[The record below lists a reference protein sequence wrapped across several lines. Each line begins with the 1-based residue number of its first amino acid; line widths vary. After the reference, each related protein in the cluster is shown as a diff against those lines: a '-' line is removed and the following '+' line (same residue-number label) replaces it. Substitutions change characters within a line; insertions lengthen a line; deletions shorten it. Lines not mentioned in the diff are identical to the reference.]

1 MLSYIIRRAL
11 YVIPILLGVMVLTFF
26 LFYGVV
32 SPRAMAQRNLGPKA
46 TEQAINN
53 WLANRGYD
61 KPKYINTQGGNPFD
75 SQFFHHLR
83 SLATLDLG
91 KSDANG
97 EPIMA
102 SIRRKALPSLM
113 ITIPAFL
120 LGLILAIAISLFLVY
135 VRDSAI
141 DLVGIVVCVA
151 MMSVSLLVYVIVGQW
166 LMGVIFKWFPAF
178 GFQLEGISTIRFLA
192 LPVLIYVIA
201 GLGSDVRMYRAIF
214 LEESRLD
221 YVRTA
226 RAKGASN
233 SRTLFKHVL
242 KNGMIA
248 LLTMLVT
255 ALPFLIMG
263 SLVLENFFGI
273 PGLGS
278 FMIDAIHTSDFAVI
292 RAIVFIGTLFYIGG
306 LLLTDIC
313 YALFDPRIR
322 LQ

>member
-1 MLSYIIRRAL
+1 MLSYIVRRAL
-11 YVIPILLGVMVLTFF
+11 YVIPIVLGVMVLTFF

-32 SPRAMAQRNLGPKA
+32 TPRAMAQRNLGPKA
-46 TEQAINN
+46 TEQAIQN

-61 KPKYINTQGGNPFD
+61 KPRFLNTAGGNPFD
-75 SQFFHHLR
+75 SQFFNHMA

-97 EPIMA
+97 RPIA
-102 SIRRKALPSLM
+102 GSIRQKALPSLM
-113 ITIPAFL
+113 ITLPAFL
-120 LGLILAIAISLFLVY
+120 FGLVLAVAISLFLVY

-141 DLVGIVVCVA
+141 DLAGIILCVA
-151 MMSVSLLVYVIVGQW
+151 LMSVSLLVYVIVGQW
-166 LMGVIFKWFPAF
+166 LMGVLLKWFPAF
-178 GFQLEGISTIRFLA
+178 GFQFEGLSTLKFLA
-192 LPVLIYVIA
+192 LPVIIYIFA
-201 GLGSDVRMYRAIF
+201 GLGSDVRLYRAVF

-226 RAKGASN
+226 RAKGLSN
-233 SRTLFKHVL
+233 GRVLSSHVL

-248 LLTMLVT
+248 LLTIIVT

-278 FMIDAIHTSDFAVI
+278 FTIDAIRTSDFAVI
-292 RAIVFIGTLFYIGG
+292 RAVVFIGTLFYIGG